1 MVSAMAKKSNHP
13 NKPVKRAKS
22 VKPKAGGTGKARKQ
36 AQKLPKPRVKATQV
50 DVLVALLRALNRRLQ
65 TIEQQR
71 LEQERQE
78 QEQRTAV
85 PTPPSPYDS
94 AFAALRE
101 FMSEMLSRVRR
112 LEVAQQ
118 QPPRD
123 PSLDVPA
130 SVTTLRRVFAGACKT
145 LGFVRPTPAII
156 GRAMHAEKAFNR
168 NAAKSPYALFDAI
181 YRAVK
186 HALGLPSAQLEASAE
201 DTRDF
206 VHLDADMVALL
217 EGRSVRPQ
225 KKHSVYYNQ
234 ELQPR
239 LQLLKDTGLADVAE
253 NEQGQRKNYSRYLTP
268 SGREL
273 FNNWPEWTDATGG
286 IGLAEEPAGVPPTQP
301 ERAGPD
307 VGPTS
312 PAT

>member
-1 MVSAMAKKSNHP
+1 
-13 NKPVKRAKS
+13 
-22 VKPKAGGTGKARKQ
+22 
-36 AQKLPKPRVKATQV
+36 
-50 DVLVALLRALNRRLQ
+50 
-65 TIEQQR
+65 
-71 LEQERQE
+71 
-78 QEQRTAV
+78 
-85 PTPPSPYDS
+85 
-94 AFAALRE
+94 
-101 FMSEMLSRVRR
+101 MLSRVRR
-112 LEVAQQ
+112 SEVVQQ

-168 NAAKSPYALFDAI
+168 NEAKSPYALFDAI

-186 HALGLPSAQLEASAE
+186 HAIGLPSAQLEASAE

-234 ELQPR
+234 ELKPR

-268 SGREL
+268 SGRDL
-273 FNNWPEWTDATGG
+273 FNKWPEWTDATGG
-286 IGLAEEPAGVPPTQP
+286 IGLAEEPAGMPPTQP
-301 ERAGPD
+301 EHAGPD

>member
-13 NKPVKRAKS
+13 KKPVKRAKS

-36 AQKLPKPRVKATQV
+36 AEKLPKPRVTAAQV
-50 DVLVALLRALNRRLQ
+50 DVLVALLRALDRRLQ

-71 LEQERQE
+71 LEQDRPE

-94 AFAALRE
+94 AFAALPE

-112 LEVAQQ
+112 PEVAQQ

-168 NAAKSPYALFDAI
+168 NAAKSPYALFNAI
-181 YRAVK
+181 YEAVT
-186 HALGLPSAQLEASAE
+186 HALGLPSAQPEASAE
-201 DTRDF
+201 GTRDL
-206 VHLDADMVALL
+206 VHLDADMVASL

-234 ELQPR
+234 ELKPR

-268 SGREL
+268 LGREL

-286 IGLAEEPAGVPPTQP
+286 ISLAEEPAGVPPTQP